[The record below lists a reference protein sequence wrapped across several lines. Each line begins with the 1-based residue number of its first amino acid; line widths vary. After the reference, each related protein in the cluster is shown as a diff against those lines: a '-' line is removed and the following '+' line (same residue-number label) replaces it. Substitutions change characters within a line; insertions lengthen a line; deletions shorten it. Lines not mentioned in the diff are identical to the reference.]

1 MAQKLTIYRLLT
13 NSQTTASPESLVKFD
28 GTSLADG
35 KYNHVIDYKT
45 TMSLVAQ
52 ENPLPDSNNPNPLQD
67 TGLAIMTFEIQ
78 GYFDETDALN
88 TGAGSSSD
96 TIDTIR
102 DWLRTDKTNTVFQF
116 GVFGII
122 NSHRTE
128 FNIIP
133 QSTTH
138 TNGSYND
145 RNCGLILEHFELNQD
160 FEFIGKTGFVCR
172 FRYNGDITGL
182 GVTP

>member
-28 GTSLADG
+28 GTTLADG

-78 GYFDETDALN
+78 GYFDETDTAN
-88 TGAGSSSD
+88 TGTGSSSE
-96 TIDTIR
+96 TIEQLR
-102 DWLRTDKTNTVFQF
+102 DWLREDKTNTVFQF

-138 TNGSYND
+138 TDND
-145 RNCGLILEHFELNQD
+145 YDNRNCGLILEHFELNQD
-160 FEFIGKTGFVCR
+160 YEFIGKTGFVCR